1 MERIDDLLVED
12 GRRWRAAI
20 DHAQPTYA
28 ETTERLDGP
37 TLATPTRGR
46 RGLVLLA
53 VAGSVAVVLVVVL
66 LAFSLVR
73 GHRVMN
79 GAGLR
84 LTGIHWVL
92 TEVSHN
98 GGPPIA
104 VPASHAADLEFDR
117 NGNAQANDGLNT
129 HDADFTATATT
140 ITLRNAMTTAI
151 GHIGY
156 DPVLDATTGSIGDLF
171 DKGYARYTITGPV
184 LTVDTRTWTLSFTN
198 AGALRSPAGTPASTH
213 T

>member
-1 MERIDDLLVED
+1 MERIEDLLVED
-12 GRRWRAAI
+12 GKRWRAAI
-20 DHAQPTYA
+20 DHAQPTHA

-37 TLATPTRGR
+37 TLATHTPRR

-66 LAFSLVR
+66 LAFSVVG
-73 GHRVMN
+73 GHRVVN
-79 GAGLR
+79 GAGGR

-92 TEVSHN
+92 THVSHN

-104 VPASHAADLEFDR
+104 VPANYADLEFDR
-117 NGNAQANDGLNT
+117 KGTAVANDGLNT

-151 GHIGY
+151 GHIGN
-156 DPVLDATTGSIGDLF
+156 DPVLDATMGSISDLF
-171 DKGYARYTITGPV
+171 DKGHGGYSITGPV
-184 LTVDTRTWTLSFTN
+184 LTVETPSWTLTFTN
-198 AGALRSPAGTPASTH
+198 AGPPRSPAGTPASTH